1 MKYRLVELLQCPGCQ
16 GDLRLS
22 VSETRPGADT
32 RGASFPCRRYCA
44 LDDTTNLPDQGRCSV
59 CWQKEIVAGTLT
71 CRICEREFGIVQ
83 EVPWLFEQVGDDQ
96 GRKFRDTV
104 GLYSHLWRSVEPEQV
119 SAQTHMEHVQ
129 EALGEPVVQGS
140 LGLDAGSGCGPDT
153 ASMARRYPS
162 VEILSLDI
170 SEGVY
175 RTKHATAMLPNVHVI
190 RASILALPLRP
201 GLCDFGYSFGVLHHT
216 TDPQRGLQEIVRVLK
231 ANARVTLYLYE
242 DHADNPWKAA
252 PLKAVTALRQLT
264 TKLQPR
270 ILSALCYLLS
280 PFVVV
285 AFSIPARVL
294 SRFGPTRA
302 LADQMPF
309 NFGTSLFSV
318 QGDLVDRFGAPI
330 EIRYSRDGVI
340 ALLQTCGL
348 TEIRTTRLRTSAGWV
363 ARGVTRSQ

>member
-1 MKYRLVELLQCPGCQ
+1 MKYRLVELLQCPGCR

-22 VSETRPGADT
+22 VSETRPVADA
-32 RGASFPCRRYCA
+32 RGACFPCRRYCA
-44 LDDTTNLPDQGRCSV
+44 LNDTTSLPDQGRCSG

-96 GRKFRDTV
+96 GRKLRDTV
-104 GLYSHLWRSVEPEQV
+104 GLYSHLWRSVEPERV
-119 SAQTHMEHVQ
+119 PSRTHVEHVQ

-140 LGLDAGSGCGPDT
+140 MGLDVGSGFGLDT
-153 ASMARRYPS
+153 AFMARQHSS

-190 RASILALPLRP
+190 RASVLALPLRP
-201 GLCDFGYSFGVLHHT
+201 GMCDFGYSFGVLHHT

-231 ANARVTLYLYE
+231 GNARVILYLYE
-242 DHADNPWKAA
+242 DHVDNPWKAV
-252 PLKAVTALRQLT
+252 PLKTVTALRKLT

-270 ILSALCYLLS
+270 LLSALCYLIS
-280 PFVVV
+280 PFIVLG
-285 AFSIPARVL
+285 FSIPARVL
-294 SRFGPTRA
+294 SMLGPTRF
-302 LADQMPF
+302 LADRIPF

-318 QGDLVDRFGAPI
+318 QGDLVDRFGAPV
-330 EIRYSRDGVI
+330 ELRYSREGVI
-340 ALLQTCGL
+340 ALLQACGL
-348 TEIRTTRLRTSAGWV
+348 TEIGTTRLRTSAGWV